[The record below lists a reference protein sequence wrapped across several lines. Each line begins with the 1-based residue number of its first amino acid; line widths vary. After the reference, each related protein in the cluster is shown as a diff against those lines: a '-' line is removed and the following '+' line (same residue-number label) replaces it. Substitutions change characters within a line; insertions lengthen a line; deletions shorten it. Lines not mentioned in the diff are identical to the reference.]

1 MAKCLVYYGEGR
13 ASSWIGDAAG
23 EVLANK
29 LKDEGFD
36 IVNAVELRQKL
47 EDAVRKNEAEKY
59 VVIFARDV
67 VPHDVFDIVNKDTP
81 QLPQTMFVNPRSDI
95 PPDTLYAETLLVKFL
110 HRGGNIVWLGDVP
123 FWYVTNPQKPMETL
137 QLWIWPHV
145 NFFAVL
151 GVVQVFSNIPQSTY
165 EDLAELDTWL
175 SKRPVLVSPKI
186 IINADKVNEGAVSD
200 CKRRNG
206 FIPLAKTFVL
216 NGTVVS
222 WLIKLPDGS
231 TYNMIEPLG
240 RELQISMRASRL
252 ATELELM
259 GNVYIP
265 IILKIPTL
273 ARVGVKYKRVAEKK
287 EQEITVSQQP
297 LGPISGFFEAYSAW
311 IKCVGRGL
319 LIRLW
324 DYEIRLD
331 RDGNATVTEEEIRG
345 MAGKIRNLLEKLG
358 IKCKS
363 KP

>member
-1 MAKCLVYYGEGR
+1 MANCLVYYDKGR
-13 ASSWIGDAAG
+13 ATSWIGNAAG
-23 EVLANK
+23 EVLTNK

-206 FIPLAKTFVL
+206 FIPLAKIFVL
-216 NGTVVS
+216 NGAVVS

-231 TYNMIEPLG
+231 TYNMIEPLS
-240 RELQISMRASRL
+240 RELQISIKASRL
-252 ATELELM
+252 ATELGLM
-259 GNVYIP
+259 GDIFIP
-265 IILKIPTL
+265 IKIPI
-273 ARVGVKYKRVAEKK
+273 RVGGEYRRETVRE
-287 EQEITVSQQP
+287 EREITVSQQP
-297 LGPISGFFEAYSAW
+297 SGPVSGFFEAYSAW

-319 LIRLW
+319 FIRLW

-331 RDGNATVTEEEIRG
+331 RDGNATVTEEEVRG

>member
-1 MAKCLVYYGEGR
+1 MANCLVYYDKGR
-13 ASSWIGDAAG
+13 ATSWIGNAAG
-23 EVLANK
+23 EVLTNK

-95 PPDTLYAETLLVKFL
+95 PPDTLYAETPLVKFL

-123 FWYVTNPQKPMETL
+123 FWYVTNPQKPTETL

-145 NFFAVL
+145 NFFAIL
-151 GVVQVFSNIPQSTY
+151 GVVQVFSNIPQPTY
-165 EDLAELDTWL
+165 EDLAELGTWL

-206 FIPLAKTFVL
+206 FIPLVKTFVL
-216 NGTVVS
+216 NGAVVS
-222 WLIKLPDGS
+222 WLIRLPDGS

-252 ATELELM
+252 ATELGLM
-259 GNVYIP
+259 GGIFIP
-265 IILKIPTL
+265 IKIPI
-273 ARVGVKYKRVAEKK
+273 RVGVEHRREAVRE
-287 EQEITVSQQP
+287 EREITVSQQP
-297 LGPISGFFEAYSAW
+297 SGPISGFFEAYPAW

-319 LIRLW
+319 FVRLW

-331 RDGNATVTEEEIRG
+331 KDGNATVTEEKVRS
-345 MAGKIRNLLEKLG
+345 MARKKGFIGEARY
-358 IKCKS
+358 
-363 KP
+363 

>member
-1 MAKCLVYYGEGR
+1 MANCLVYYSEGR
-13 ASSWIGDAAG
+13 ATSWIGDAAG
-23 EVLANK
+23 EVLANE
-29 LKDEGFD
+29 LKRMDFN
-36 IVNAVELRQKL
+36 IVNAVELRQRL
-47 EDAVRKNEAEKY
+47 EKAVRKNEAGKY
-59 VVIFARDV
+59 VVVFARDV
-67 VPHDVFDIVNKDTP
+67 VPHDVFDIVNKNAP
-81 QLPQTMFVNPRSDI
+81 QLPQTGIANLRSDI
-95 PPDTLYAETLLVKFL
+95 PPDTLYAETPLVKFL

-145 NFFAVL
+145 NFFAIL
-151 GVVQVFSNIPQSTY
+151 GVVQVFSNIPQPTY
-165 EDLAELDTWL
+165 EGLADLDTWL

-200 CKRRNG
+200 CERRNG

-216 NGTVVS
+216 NGAVVS
-222 WLIKLPDGS
+222 WLIRLPDGS

-265 IILKIPTL
+265 IIPKILTL
-273 ARVGVKYKRVAEKK
+273 ARAGGKYRRVAEKK

-297 LGPISGFFEAYSAW
+297 SGPVSGFFEAHSAW
-311 IKCVGRGL
+311 IRRVGRGL
-319 LIRLW
+319 FIRLW

-331 RDGNATVTEEEIRG
+331 NDRNATVTEEEVRG
-345 MAGKIRNLLEKLG
+345 MARKIRDLLEKLG
-358 IKCKS
+358 IKCPS
-363 KP
+363 D

>member
-1 MAKCLVYYGEGR
+1 MANCLVYYDKGR
-13 ASSWIGDAAG
+13 VTSWIGNAAG

-206 FIPLAKTFVL
+206 FIPLAKIFVL
-216 NGTVVS
+216 NGAVVS

-231 TYNMIEPLG
+231 TYNMIEPLS
-240 RELQISMRASRL
+240 RELQISIKASRL
-252 ATELELM
+252 ATELGLM
-259 GNVYIP
+259 GDIFIP
-265 IILKIPTL
+265 IKIPI
-273 ARVGVKYKRVAEKK
+273 RVGGEYRRETVRE

-297 LGPISGFFEAYSAW
+297 SGPVSGFFEAYPAW

-319 LIRLW
+319 FIRLW

-331 RDGNATVTEEEIRG
+331 RDGNATATEEEVRG